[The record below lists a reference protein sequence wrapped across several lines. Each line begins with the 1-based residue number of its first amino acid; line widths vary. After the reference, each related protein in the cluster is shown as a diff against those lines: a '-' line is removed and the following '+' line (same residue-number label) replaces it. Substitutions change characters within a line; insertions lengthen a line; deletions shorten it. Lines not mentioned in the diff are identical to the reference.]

1 MTGVESVVYSSF
13 YGVSAE
19 YQKLKGT
26 PAEFFKQGLLFLAY
40 AAIEKLPLNFQR
52 EFAFNMS
59 IASLIGENI
68 YNFGELLSQ
77 PIMSS
82 LISTN
87 HEWVY
92 QLVQV
97 FNVGNI
103 AHYRELL
110 ARNSEHF
117 EAIPQLQQSIQLLNE
132 KIATLALMELVFN
145 LPSDKRSI
153 HFDLIA
159 KTSFLPLHE
168 VELLVMR
175 ALSLKLIKGSI
186 DQVEQT
192 VNVTWVQPRV
202 LAVEQIGV
210 MEQRLKDWGQTL
222 HTHVNLLEGETPELF
237 V

>member
-1 MTGVESVVYSSF
+1 MSV
-13 YGVSAE
+13 
-19 YQKLKGT
+19 
-26 PAEFFKQGLLFLAY
+26 
-40 AAIEKLPLNFQR
+40 
-52 EFAFNMS
+52 
-59 IASLIGENI
+59 ASLIGENI

-77 PIMSS
+77 PIMNS
-82 LISTN
+82 LKGTN
-87 HEWVY
+87 HEWVHS
-92 QLVQV
+92 LVQV

-103 AHYRELL
+103 SLYRDLL
-110 ARNSEHF
+110 SRNAEQIKS
-117 EAIPQLQQSIQLLNE
+117 IPQLQQNIQNLNE

-186 DQVEQT
+186 DQVDQI

-202 LAVEQIGV
+202 LALEQIAV

-237 V
+237 A